1 MGACK
6 ELKMDTDDPSLQNY
20 LKEKGCT
27 WLFNPLHSSHM
38 GGSWERL
45 IGLSRRILDA
55 MLLKTRPSRLT
66 HEVLS
71 TLMAEVMA
79 IMNARPLLP
88 VSTDPE
94 NPTVLTPAM
103 ILTQKM
109 SALAAPCGHFDTSHL
124 HEKQWKQVQC
134 LADTFWKRW
143 RGEFLSSLQS
153 RRKWTENRPNI
164 KVGDVVLFKDSL
176 VQRNEWPVGLIV
188 NTVQSQDA
196 KICKVKVAK
205 QGTFLRSVTEIIVL
219 LSQEETT

>member
-124 HEKQWKQVQC
+124 HDNGNNGSKYNVWQIPFGS
-134 LADTFWKRW
+134 DG
-143 RGEFLSSLQS
+143 GESFCPPY
-153 RRKWTENRPNI
+153 KAAENGQ
-164 KVGDVVLFKDSL
+164 KT
-176 VQRNEWPVGLIV
+176 GL
-188 NTVQSQDA
+188 TL
-196 KICKVKVAK
+196 K
-205 QGTFLRSVTEIIVL
+205 LEM
-219 LSQEETT
+219 